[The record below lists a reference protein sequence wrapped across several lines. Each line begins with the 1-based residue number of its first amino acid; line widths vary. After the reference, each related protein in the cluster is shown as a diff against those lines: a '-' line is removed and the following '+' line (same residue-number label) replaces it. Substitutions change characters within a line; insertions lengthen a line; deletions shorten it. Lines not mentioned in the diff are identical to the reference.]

1 MSLNRCVFGPGVW
14 PFRVVT
20 GYVSFMLAIFMVRSM
35 KRVIFQEARGSS
47 EYLHLALLQP
57 DSVMPATIEYL

>member
-1 MSLNRCVFGPGVW
+1 MCCPGVW

-20 GYVSFMLAIFMVRSM
+20 GYVSFMLAIFMVRSI

-47 EYLHLALLQP
+47 KYPPMALLLP
-57 DSVMPATIEYL
+57 V